1 MNQLLKHFGR
11 FCAFAAIA
19 TIAAAGALQAQP
31 NASAD
36 SKSILVD
43 GSSTVEP
50 VTSAVAAEFA
60 KVRPDVQVS
69 VAVSGTSGGFRRFVV
84 GETDIS
90 DASRAIKSS
99 EISTAQTN
107 GIHYVESLVAFD
119 GLTVG
124 VARNTQI
131 FSSGDPC
138 LTAGEL
144 QLLWA
149 REAEGFVTTWNQL
162 GSRFAN
168 AAIVLSG
175 AAETSGT
182 FDFFTEALNGAAGD
196 TRADYFGTEE
206 DQLLAEQTGADPFA
220 LTYFGFAFFQNNQ
233 GLVQSV
239 AIDPRLDLIDAPQ
252 GALDEINAR
261 RAVNGKSPLANG
273 GGSCNGVLPNPD
285 TIGSFAYQPLT
296 RPLFIYVNTQ
306 SGEREALDAY
316 VDFYLAEERIGN
328 EEFIA
333 DVGYVNVTPSL
344 REAARACWDNRVTG
358 TAFGGQFVGLS
369 EDEIEQKYLSHCGL

>member
-1 MNQLLKHFGR
+1 MNPLFKHFGR
-11 FCAFAAIA
+11 FCAFAAIVIV
-19 TIAAAGALQAQP
+19 TAAGLQAQP
-31 NASAD
+31 NAAAD
-36 SKSILVD
+36 AKSILVD

-69 VAVSGTSGGFRRFVV
+69 VAVSGTSGGFRRFVA
-84 GETDIS
+84 GETDLS

-99 EISTAQTN
+99 EITTAQTN

-124 VARNTQI
+124 VARDTQI
-131 FSSGDPC
+131 FGSGEAC

-149 REAEGFVTTWNQL
+149 REAEGFVTTWTQL
-162 GSRFAN
+162 GSRFTN
-168 AAIVLSG
+168 TAIVLSG

-182 FDFFTEALNGAAGD
+182 FDFFTEALNGKAGD

-233 GLVQSV
+233 GLVKAV
-239 AIDPRLDLIDAPQ
+239 AVDPRLDLIDAPQ
-252 GALDEINAR
+252 AVLDEINAR
-261 RAVNGKSPLANG
+261 RTANGKSPLANG
-273 GGSCNGVLPNPD
+273 GGLCNGILPNVD

-296 RPLFIYVNTQ
+296 RPLFIYTNAQ
-306 SGEREALDAY
+306 SAQRGAVDAF
-316 VDFYLAEERIGN
+316 VGFYLAEDRIGN
-328 EEFIA
+328 EEFMS
-333 DVGYVNVTPSL
+333 DVGYINVTPSL
-344 REAARACWDNRVTG
+344 REAARACWDNRRTG

-369 EDEIEQKYLSHCGL
+369 EDEIEQKYRSHCGL